1 MPSSATGGLAQDATL
16 PKQTAAK
23 LRAVLAPKAAGTQK
37 LLAAAAAAPLG
48 SVALFSS
55 IAALLGNAGQ
65 SNYAA
70 ANGVLDASAALFQAQ
85 VHIFGI

>member
-1 MPSSATGGLAQDATL
+1 MTQDAAL
-16 PKQTAAK
+16 PQQTVAR
-23 LRAVLAPKAAGTQK
+23 LRAVLAPKASGTRN
-37 LLAAAAAAPLG
+37 LLAAVAAAPLG

-70 ANGVLDASAALFQAQ
+70 ANALLDAGASAAHVQ
-85 VHIFGI
+85 V